1 MSEIQPAEESR
12 PPRELEYDAAAAR
25 AKLRT
30 LSFSERIDLI
40 IRFVL
45 AVAVSIG
52 CYFIVEPFLT
62 AIVIAAILAVV
73 TWPLFESARDSLRG
87 STTLPA
93 VLMVT
98 LLIVCVLI
106 PSSVILVIIA
116 QQLPTGVALLKDWI
130 ASGFALPPWIS
141 DIPYVGPWLH
151 DQLTFAIDPATLA
164 TTMQKLVEPLT
175 SWVLNAALNVSNI
188 LLQLALVTFIVF
200 FFYRDG
206 SWFAERIH
214 MLIQRVSGD
223 LSAELSGILVKT
235 TRSVV
240 FGLVGT
246 ALGQGLVAG
255 IGFWIAGVPGVL
267 LLSFMVFVL
276 SIVPVGPPLVW
287 GSAAVWLYS
296 KGEVGMA
303 VFLVLWGTLAVS
315 SVDNFLKP
323 VLIARGSSLPIALIF
338 LGVFGGV
345 ISFGFLGLILGPIL
359 LAVGV
364 SMFQAWLKHPI
375 LSRKAPAPETEIKD

>member
-1 MSEIQPAEESR
+1 MLLAE
-12 PPRELEYDAAAAR
+12 R
-25 AKLRT
+25 AGR
-30 LSFSERIDLI
+30 
-40 IRFVL
+40 
-45 AVAVSIG
+45 
-52 CYFIVEPFLT
+52 
-62 AIVIAAILAVV
+62 
-73 TWPLFESARDSLRG
+73 
-87 STTLPA
+87 
-93 VLMVT
+93 
-98 LLIVCVLI
+98 
-106 PSSVILVIIA
+106 
-116 QQLPTGVALLKDWI
+116 

-246 ALGQGLVAG
+246 ALGH
-255 IGFWIAGVPGVL
+255 
-267 LLSFMVFVL
+267 
-276 SIVPVGPPLVW
+276 
-287 GSAAVWLYS
+287 
-296 KGEVGMA
+296 
-303 VFLVLWGTLAVS
+303 
-315 SVDNFLKP
+315 
-323 VLIARGSSLPIALIF
+323 
-338 LGVFGGV
+338 LGR
-345 ISFGFLGLILGPIL
+345 L
-359 LAVGV
+359 
-364 SMFQAWLKHPI
+364 
-375 LSRKAPAPETEIKD
+375 RRPAPGS